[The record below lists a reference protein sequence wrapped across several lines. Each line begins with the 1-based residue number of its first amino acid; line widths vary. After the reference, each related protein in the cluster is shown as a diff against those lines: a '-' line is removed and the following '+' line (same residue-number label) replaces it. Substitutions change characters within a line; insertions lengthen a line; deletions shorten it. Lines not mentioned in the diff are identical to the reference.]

1 MAVRYERSLR
11 QRLGVLAFAFLLV
24 LAFTVTANVRNATVA
39 QAHCYGA
46 SCAGLDPNGTGCND
60 SRAYT
65 VSYAAVGSL
74 GWVYEIYSPDC
85 ASNWTFS
92 RANSTQ
98 QVIKTT
104 AWNCTDHAMPRCD
117 GVSGYQEGNSY
128 GLTYGWSPM
137 VNGIPIAQSCAF
149 FFKGGASACAY
160 PV

>member
-1 MAVRYERSLR
+1 MAATYQWSTR
-11 QRLGVLAFAFLLV
+11 QRFGVLFMALVLL
-24 LAFTVTANVRNATVA
+24 LAFTVITGVKNATVA
-39 QAHCYGA
+39 HAQCYGA

-60 SRAYT
+60 RNAYT

-98 QVIKTT
+98 QVIKVT
-104 AWNCTDHAMPRCD
+104 AWNCADHAMPRCN
-117 GVSGYQEGNSY
+117 GAYGYQEGNWY

-137 VNGIPIAQSCAF
+137 VNGIPIAQSCAYYIQ
-149 FFKGGASACAY
+149 ASACAY